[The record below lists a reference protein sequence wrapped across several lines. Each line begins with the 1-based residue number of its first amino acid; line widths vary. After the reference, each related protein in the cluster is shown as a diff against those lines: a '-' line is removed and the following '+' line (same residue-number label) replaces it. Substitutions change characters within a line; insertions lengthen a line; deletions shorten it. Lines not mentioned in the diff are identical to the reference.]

1 MNIITSVPGVMPNHA
16 LPPEMN
22 TATTLMITTAMPAVI
37 TPRTSEERIRF
48 ESRSTTSRLAASNSE
63 RS

>member
-1 MNIITSVPGVMPNHA
+1 MPNHA